1 MFSLSSIRSEP
12 SRKRKLIPQSGSH
25 RMIFVPSVMMITITE
40 LTEPSIQF
48 VEENMVKVK
57 SEFVGAMDMDW
68 KDREKSQDQD
78 S

>member
-1 MFSLSSIRSEP
+1 MFLDWQATTQEQAVILD
-12 SRKRKLIPQSGSH
+12 KL
-25 RMIFVPSVMMITITE
+25 FVSNG
-40 LTEPSIQF
+40 F
-48 VEENMVKVK
+48 DK

>member
-1 MFSLSSIRSEP
+1 MPLCIGGMRM
-12 SRKRKLIPQSGSH
+12 SG
-25 RMIFVPSVMMITITE
+25 TE
-40 LTEPSIQF
+40 DLD
-48 VEENMVKVK
+48 N

>member
-1 MFSLSSIRSEP
+1 
-12 SRKRKLIPQSGSH
+12 
-25 RMIFVPSVMMITITE
+25 MIFVPSVMMITITE

>member
-1 MFSLSSIRSEP
+1 MSITQIFYDNLASQYD
-12 SRKRKLIPQSGSH
+12 KLFLDWQATTQEQEVILDKL
-25 RMIFVPSVMMITITE
+25 FVSNG
-40 LTEPSIQF
+40 F
-48 VEENMVKVK
+48 DK